1 MASKPGYNDYVFI
14 NCPFDDSYTPLL
26 QAIIF
31 TVYRCGFIPV
41 STLIE
46 EDSSSNRL
54 DKIIGRIRQCRY
66 AIHDISRTELNES
79 SGYPRFNMPFEL
91 GIFFGAKRFG
101 DEKQRSKV
109 ALIFGRDKF
118 GYQQYISDL
127 NGVDI
132 KAHHNNT
139 SLVIQGIR
147 NWLSAASRRKT
158 VPGDVMIVQEFA
170 EFVKRLPEIV
180 ANAGFNINK
189 IPFNDFCQIVEEAV
203 REKIRKRSKL
213 K

>member
-14 NCPFDDSYTPLL
+14 NCPFDDNYTPLL

-41 STLIE
+41 SALIE
-46 EDSSSNRL
+46 EDSSSSRL
-54 DKIIGRIRQCRY
+54 DKIIAWIKQSRY
-66 AIHDISRTELNES
+66 AIHDISRTEVTES

-139 SLVIQGIR
+139 SLIIGGIR
-147 NWLSAASRRKT
+147 NWLKAASRRKT
-158 VPGDVMIVQEFA
+158 VPGEIIIIEEFA
-170 EFVKRLPEIV
+170 EFTTRLPEIV
-180 ANAGFNINK
+180 ANAGFKIDK
-189 IPFNDFCQIVEEAV
+189 IPFNDFCQVVEEAV
-203 REKIRKRSKL
+203 REKIKK
-213 K
+213 